1 MDKEGVRILFFG
13 FGDVG
18 GKCLKFMLENGYNV
32 VGVFTHDRDSHESH
46 WFEEPELLAQKY
58 GVPVFKPK
66 KLDAQWAEKV
76 AELKPDLLLSLYYR
90 NRIPEEIFS
99 QAKMGAYNL
108 HGSYLPAYKGRAP
121 LNWAIING
129 ENYTGVSLHVLE
141 KDFDTGDIV
150 ARKKVEFTD
159 SDYVGDIIPRVS
171 KAALEM
177 FSETLPAFVSGNV
190 AKIPQSSLSEKS
202 SYFGKRTPE
211 MGRIDFS
218 QSARQIRNLVR
229 AVSRPFNGAFFD
241 INGKRFTLWRVDV
254 APNESDA
261 KTGEILEQSPAL
273 LKIAATDGTL
283 VSTDFS
289 VEDLPETTLEK

>member
-1 MDKEGVRILFFG
+1 M
-13 FGDVG
+13 
-18 GKCLKFMLENGYNV
+18 
-32 VGVFTHDRDSHESH
+32 
-46 WFEEPELLAQKY
+46 
-58 GVPVFKPK
+58 
-66 KLDAQWAEKV
+66 
-76 AELKPDLLLSLYYR
+76 
-90 NRIPEEIFS
+90 
-99 QAKMGAYNL
+99 
-108 HGSYLPAYKGRAP
+108 
-121 LNWAIING
+121 
-129 ENYTGVSLHVLE
+129 SLHVLE

-218 QSARQIRNLVR
+218 QTARQIRNLVR

-241 INGKRFTLWRVDV
+241 ANGKRFTLWRADI
-254 APNESDA
+254 APKESA
-261 KTGEILEQSPAL
+261 TKAGEILEQSPAL
-273 LKIAATDGTL
+273 LKVAATDGTL

-289 VEDLPETTLEK
+289 VEDLPEK